1 MNYSHHEIFKSCKF
15 ETHHSGGGS
24 SSMQSFE
31 PTSQFVVCCAK
42 VVFQVKTL
50 FVLTCAEMQTF
61 QVLTCAD
68 FQVLTCADF
77 QVLTCAD
84 FQVLTRA
91 DFHMCR
97 VSSAHMCRLSR
108 TRVVDVKRTRMVVF
122 QARESTVFKRT
133 FSNFQAH
140 ANVKVFNA
148 HVFWA
153 RERGWSSQPP
163 PMSRSRAGPAP
174 GAARSTCKSSRQIGR
189 CQSDRLSGRAG
200 ILWRVGTRW
209 TGQGRNP
216 DI

>member
-1 MNYSHHEIFKSCKF
+1 MVRHSLVTSWIFQIMNYSHHEIFKSCKF

-68 FQVLTCADF
+68 FQVLTWADF

-84 FQVLTRA
+84 FQVLTWA

-97 VSSAHMCRLSR
+97 FSSAHMCRLHAQELSMSSAR
-108 TRVVDVKRTRMVVF
+108 EWSFSSTREYHF
-122 QARESTVFKRT
+122 QAHIFKTFKRT
-133 FSNFQAH
+133 
-140 ANVKVFNA
+140 
-148 HVFWA
+148 
-153 RERGWSSQPP
+153 
-163 PMSRSRAGPAP
+163 
-174 GAARSTCKSSRQIGR
+174 
-189 CQSDRLSGRAG
+189 
-200 ILWRVGTRW
+200 
-209 TGQGRNP
+209 
-216 DI
+216 